1 MSKKPL
7 VIDETLE
14 SGLYLVSTPIG
25 NLKDIT
31 LRALDTLRAVS
42 GIVCEDTR
50 VTKIL
55 LRHYAIDKPLT
66 VYHDQSHERVRTRLL
81 ERLGQGETLALV
93 SDSGTPLISD
103 PGYKLVRECLSE
115 GIKVHVVPGVSAAL
129 AGLCLSGLPTDR
141 FLFVGF
147 LPTKGRAAAIADLK
161 NYPCTLIVYESI
173 QRISELLQELRA
185 VMGEREIVLARE
197 LTKLYEEVRRGRI
210 EDLAQESQVF
220 SVFKGEVVAIIG
232 PESRSTDLEEI
243 DRELDTLFAQGKSV
257 RQAVSEVSGK
267 YSKSVA
273 YRRALG
279 RQAYRRGRRG
289 EQLASWFLRIKGY
302 QIIATNLATPYGEID
317 LIVKRGSILA
327 VVEVKVR
334 SDPAAAGEAL
344 LSRQRRRLIQAAN
357 FFLRRRPEFN
367 TYAIRFDAILFRPWR
382 WPEHLQNA
390 FDDSPYN

>member
-7 VIDETLE
+7 AIDETLE
-14 SGLYLVSTPIG
+14 TGLYLVSTPIG

-81 ERLGQGETLALV
+81 ERLRQGETLALV

-173 QRISELLQELRA
+173 HRISELLQELRA

-210 EDLAQESQVF
+210 EDLAQESAVF
-220 SVFKGEVVAIIG
+220 SVLKGEVVAIVG
-232 PESRSTDLEEI
+232 PGSRSTDLEEI
-243 DRELDTLFAQGKSV
+243 DRELDGLFAQGKSV
-257 RQAVSEVSGK
+257 RKRSPR
-267 YSKSVA
+267 Y
-273 YRRALG
+273 
-279 RQAYRRGRRG
+279 
-289 EQLASWFLRIKGY
+289 
-302 QIIATNLATPYGEID
+302 
-317 LIVKRGSILA
+317 RGSILRA
-327 VVEVKVR
+327 
-334 SDPAAAGEAL
+334 
-344 LSRQRRRLIQAAN
+344 
-357 FFLRRRPEFN
+357 
-367 TYAIRFDAILFRPWR
+367 WR
-382 WPEHLQNA
+382 IGGP
-390 FDDSPYN
+390 